1 MTSRRCDVLR
11 GSWCAAAGELA
22 LRLLSCTSMSF
33 QAGDDGSITRLR
45 RTAVCCGD
53 GAGGRFPSVSL
64 DTLLADISTDA
75 AFCARSVV
83 WRVYHERSDRRSQ
96 EQRNAA
102 RVREHPCLDLFTSV
116 PSPELRAR
124 AEPAMASRVHDS
136 LRPTFSTR
144 RLQHRVHPLA
154 AGVLA
159 PFGIELQPAVG
170 GILMMVSTIIVA
182 INAQL
187 LRGCAYNWFYRTGA
201 QEFIDSADHERR
213 TSTADL
219 LLCAPESP
227 LKHGGGRNVSQIGR
241 L

>member
-1 MTSRRCDVLR
+1 VSIRRHRVVMTSRRCDVLR

-102 RVREHPCLDLFTSV
+102 RVREHPVHASISSPPCRLLSSAQG
-116 PSPELRAR
+116 PSQPWHRECTIRY
-124 AEPAMASRVHDS
+124 V
-136 LRPTFSTR
+136 RPSQRGGYNIVSTR
-144 RLQHRVHPLA
+144 SRLACWRHSGSSCSPPS
-154 AGVLA
+154 AG
-159 PFGIELQPAVG
+159 
-170 GILMMVSTIIVA
+170 S
-182 INAQL
+182 
-187 LRGCAYNWFYRTGA
+187 
-201 QEFIDSADHERR
+201 S
-213 TSTADL
+213 
-219 LLCAPESP
+219 
-227 LKHGGGRNVSQIGR
+227 
-241 L
+241 